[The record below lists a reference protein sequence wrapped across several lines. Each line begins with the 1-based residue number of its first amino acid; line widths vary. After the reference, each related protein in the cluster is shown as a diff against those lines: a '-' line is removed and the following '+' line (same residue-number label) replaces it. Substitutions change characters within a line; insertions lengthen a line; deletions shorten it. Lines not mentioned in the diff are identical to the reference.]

1 MSFSSSVKNELCR
14 VEINKKCCMYSEL
27 AAVIRI
33 GGVVNLS
40 DGEGISI
47 SITTENA
54 AFARRVFSLAKSI
67 FKVYPQVII
76 RKGKKLKKHTLYIVV
91 ISSSLGVHEFVEN
104 IGLNLQVANSLKA
117 KDKLCKLDFPKMDI
131 CCKRAYLRGTF
142 LAGGSIS
149 DPEKTYHLEITNH
162 SMESALEVCSLMKD
176 FGLNPKIIKRKNS
189 FITYLKEGEDLVDF
203 LNVTGA
209 HTALLE
215 MENVRI
221 LKEMRNNVN
230 RLVNCETANLDKTV
244 NASVRHIENIKY
256 INEHIGFGKLPK
268 GLREIA
274 ELRLKYKDASLKELG
289 EMLDPPLGKSG
300 VNHRLR
306 KLDRLAQQ
314 DRELKGEKK

>member
-1 MSFSSSVKNELCR
+1 
-14 VEINKKCCMYSEL
+14 MYSEL
-27 AAVIRI
+27 AGVIRI
-33 GGVVNLS
+33 GGVISLS
-40 DGEGISI
+40 DSGGISI

-54 AFARRVFSLAKSI
+54 AFARRVFSITKNF
-67 FKVYPQVII
+67 FKVYPQIII
-76 RKGKKLKKHTLYIVV
+76 RKGKKLKKHTSYIVV
-91 ISSSLGVHEFVEN
+91 ISSSLGVHEFLEN
-104 IGLNLQVANSLKA
+104 IGLNLQIVNSSKINN
-117 KDKLCKLDFPKMDI
+117 KFYKLNFPEMKT

-162 SMESALEVCSLMKD
+162 SMESAHEVSSLMKD
-176 FGLNPKIIKRKNS
+176 FGLNPKIIKRKS
-189 FITYLKEGEDLVDF
+189 SYITYLKEGEDLVDF
-203 LNVTGA
+203 LNITGA
-209 HTALLE
+209 HAALLE

-244 NASVRHIENIKY
+244 NASVRQIENIKY
-256 INEHIGFGKLPK
+256 ISEHIGFDKLPK

-274 ELRLKYKDASLKELG
+274 ELRLKYRDASLKELG

-306 KLDRLAQQ
+306 KLDRLVQQ
-314 DRELKGEKK
+314 DRELKGEK